1 MKSIIHL
8 VLVLIIC
15 FSCVTTTSKGQA
27 NIGRITPAAERIELY
42 LPQIIAKKVGL
53 IVNQTSTVKGKHL
66 VDYLSEGGVNVQK
79 IFTPEHGFRGTAD
92 AGEKVDSEKDET
104 TGVDIVSLY
113 GKKKKPTPEDISDLD
128 ILIFDIQ
135 DVGVRFYTYISTLH
149 YVLEAAAENNIP
161 VIVLDRPNPLSR
173 YVDGPI
179 LEPEYKSFVGMHPVP
194 VVYGMTIGEY
204 ALMINGEGWLANGIE
219 AKLEVIP
226 IDNFTHDSTYIL
238 PIKPSPNLPNSIA
251 IGHYPSLCFFE
262 GTTVSVGRGTDAPFQ
277 QIGHP
282 KFSQSDFSFTPKSGP
297 GAKYPKLE
305 NKECIGLDLR
315 RVAPD
320 YTKLDLG
327 YLIKFYENLSAQEQ
341 PFFLDSNFFNLLAG
355 TDQLK
360 KMIIAQVSESEIRAM
375 WEPGL
380 IDFKL
385 KRKKYLLYD

>member
-1 MKSIIHL
+1 M
-8 VLVLIIC
+8 
-15 FSCVTTTSKGQA
+15 
-27 NIGRITPAAERIELY
+27 
-42 LPQIIAKKVGL
+42 
-53 IVNQTSTVKGKHL
+53 NQTSTVKGKHL